1 MAKLNKQK
9 HKVVEHIDILKYLQ
23 KISPRRQKVI
33 IKAAD
38 RPILEAFSE
47 IALNMIK
54 KNVQLSSAQIA
65 KLRPYEEQIY
75 QLSLKGHS
83 VQKKR
88 RILQKGGFISA
99 LLGSVLPVLLSSLIT
114 AVKK

>member
-23 KISPRRQKVI
+23 KISPHRQKVI

-54 KNVQLSSAQIA
+54 KMFNFLQL
-65 KLRPYEEQIY
+65 R
-75 QLSLKGHS
+75 
-83 VQKKR
+83 
-88 RILQKGGFISA
+88 
-99 LLGSVLPVLLSSLIT
+99 LLNYDLMRSKYINYL
-114 AVKK
+114 